1 MILECIVLGI
11 ILVLF
16 SFWIYYSIKRCDN
29 IVELIITD
37 YNLEI
42 KIRKVL
48 KNKINEY
55 YLETTFDNREKLYN
69 IQYFESDFDCY
80 CYVLLDVDRSKN
92 THVPLIVIKNEK
104 YFQNTCRN
112 EIFVL
117 HL

>member
-1 MILECIVLGI
+1 MILEYFVLVIVFT
-11 ILVLF
+11 LF
-16 SFWIYYSIKRCDN
+16 SYWIYYSIKRSNN

-69 IQYFESDFDCY
+69 IQYFENNFDCY

-104 YFQNTCRN
+104 YFSK
-112 EIFVL
+112 
-117 HL
+117 HLQD